1 MNRFRTSIRF
11 RLTATILLPL
21 IATVALC
28 WVVGASLMTNRLVRI
43 AQQAVA
49 ADLNA
54 AQGILSAEVAYVAE
68 SVKLA
73 SQALS
78 TGLEREKHLDS
89 AGIAALQ
96 NSARSGRLSFLTVTD
111 RYGNPLYRLGSPDLS
126 GRLGREN
133 ALVTAALAGEE
144 ASGVEVLSNADALR
158 ENPQLQPQLTVAVH
172 ATPHAQQHAV
182 AHEKRGMFLTA
193 AMPLRDAQGKIIGA
207 LWGGQLL
214 NQDERIV
221 EQIVQVLF
229 GGGEERQL
237 RHGNATLFLDDVRIS
252 TTVQNEDGK
261 RARGSLMAEEV
272 RQVVNRGE
280 RWLGR
285 AFVVNAWHLAAY
297 EPLRNRRGAVIG
309 ALYVGIPEA
318 PFEVLRSRIN
328 LTFAGILALVALVG
342 SLVSA
347 WLGASLARP
356 IKALEEG
363 VRRVADGDAVPD
375 IAVQG
380 HDEIAALGA
389 EFNTMKERLV
399 SRAEEI
405 RGLNRTLEEKVEARS
420 QELAAKNVEL
430 LNAQREL
437 SRAERL
443 ASIGLLASGV
453 AHEINNPLAI
463 IRGNAELLLM
473 DEIKSEE
480 AETILRQS
488 GRMERIVANLLT
500 FARGSELHLGAVRPA
515 QLVDDILA
523 GIRHQIPLDRYRI
536 SCQHAAP
543 ATMVIGDEDQ
553 LRQVF
558 TNLLLNAL
566 QVMPE
571 GGELSIVSDSDSAGA
586 CRVTITDSGPGIS
599 AAALEKLFTP
609 FYSTRRGGTGL
620 GLAISYAIVRDHGGS
635 ISVENVA
642 GRGAAFTVLLP

>member
-21 IATVALC
+21 IATVVLC
-28 WVVGASLMTNRLVRI
+28 WVVGASLMTNRLVNI

-49 ADLNA
+49 GDLNA
-54 AQGILSAEVAYVAE
+54 AQGILSAEVTHVAE

-73 SQALS
+73 SQAPALVA
-78 TGLEREKHLDS
+78 LRQNHLDDAVLES
-89 AGIAALQ
+89 LQ
-96 NSARSGRLSFLTVTD
+96 NSARSSRLSFLTVTD
-111 RYGNPLYRLGSPDLS
+111 RYGNPLYRLGSSDLS

-133 ALVTAALAGEE
+133 ALVNAALAGEE
-144 ASGVEVLSNADALR
+144 ASGIEVLSAADALR
-158 ENPQLQPQLTVAVH
+158 ENPRLQPQLTVALH
-172 ATPHAQQHAV
+172 ATPHAQQHTV
-182 AHEKRGMFLTA
+182 ASEKRGMFLTA
-193 AMPLRDAQGKIIGA
+193 AMPLRDSQGEIVGA

-214 NQDERIV
+214 NQDDRIV

-229 GGGEERQL
+229 GREGENQL

-252 TTVQNEDGK
+252 TTVQSEGGE
-261 RARGSLMAEEV
+261 RARGSLMADEV
-272 RQVVNRGE
+272 HQVVSSGE

-297 EPLRNRRGAVIG
+297 EPLRNARGAVIG

-318 PFEVLRSRIN
+318 PFDLLRTRIN
-328 LTFAGILALVALVG
+328 LTFAGILALVALIG
-342 SLVSA
+342 SLVST

-363 VRRVADGDAVPD
+363 VRRVADGEAAPD
-375 IAVQG
+375 IVVQG
-380 HDEIAALGA
+380 HDEIAALGT
-389 EFNTMKERLV
+389 EFNTMKQRLV

-420 QELAAKNVEL
+420 QELAEKTAEL
-430 LNAQREL
+430 LNTQREL

-443 ASIGLLASGV
+443 AAIGLLASGV
-453 AHEINNPLAI
+453 AHEINNPLMI

-473 DEIKSEE
+473 NEEKSEE
-480 AETILRQS
+480 AETILRHS
-488 GRMERIVANLLT
+488 GRIERIVANLLT
-500 FARGSELHLGAVRPA
+500 FARGGELHLGAVRPA

-523 GIRHQIPLDRYRI
+523 GIGHQIPLDRYRV

-543 ATMVIGDEDQ
+543 EAMVIGDEDQ

-571 GGELSIVSDSDSAGA
+571 GGELSIASDVDSAGA
-586 CRVTITDSGPGIS
+586 CRVTISDSGPGIS
-599 AAALEKLFTP
+599 AEAMAKLFTP

-635 ISVENVA
+635 ISAENVA
-642 GRGAAFTVLLP
+642 GRGAAFTVVLP

>member
-1 MNRFRTSIRF
+1 MNRFRTSIRVK
-11 RLTATILLPL
+11 LTATILLPL

-28 WVVGASLMTNRLVRI
+28 WVVGASLMTNRLVSI

-54 AQGILSAEVAYVAE
+54 AQGILAAEVAHVAE

-73 SQALS
+73 SQAPAL
-78 TGLEREKHLDS
+78 GALRPNRLDATVRAVLQSS
-89 AGIAALQ
+89 AH
-96 NSARSGRLSFLTVTD
+96 SGRLSFLTVTD
-111 RYGNPLYRLGSPDLS
+111 RYGNPLYRLGSSDLS
-126 GRLGREN
+126 GRLGSEN
-133 ALVTAALAGEE
+133 ALVSAALAGEE
-144 ASGVEVLSNADALR
+144 ASGIEVLSATAALQ
-158 ENPQLQPQLTVAVH
+158 ENPQLRPQLTVTVH
-172 ATPHAQQHAV
+172 ATPHAQQHTV
-182 AHEKRGMFLTA
+182 AHENRGMFLTA
-193 AMPLRDAQGKIIGA
+193 AMPLRDSQGEIVGA

-221 EQIVQVLF
+221 EQIAEVLF
-229 GGGEERQL
+229 GREGEGQL

-252 TTVQNEDGK
+252 TTVQNEGGE
-261 RARGSLMAEEV
+261 RALGSLMADEV
-272 RQVVNRGE
+272 RQAVNSGE

-297 EPLRNRRGAVIG
+297 EPLRNHRGAVIG

-318 PFEVLRSRIN
+318 PYDLLRTRIN
-328 LTFAGILALVALVG
+328 LTFAAILAGVALVG
-342 SLVSA
+342 SLVST

-363 VRRVADGDAVPD
+363 VRRVANGETSPD
-375 IAVQG
+375 IAVLG

-389 EFNTMKERLV
+389 EFNSMKQRLV

-405 RGLNRTLEEKVEARS
+405 RSLNRTLEEKVETRS
-420 QELAAKNVEL
+420 QELAAKTAEL
-430 LNAQREL
+430 LNTQREL

-473 DEIKSEE
+473 NEEKSEE

-488 GRMERIVANLLT
+488 GRIERIVANLLT
-500 FARGSELHLGAVRPA
+500 FSRGGELHLGAVRPA
-515 QLVDDILA
+515 QLLEDILA
-523 GIRHQIPLDRYRI
+523 GISHQIPLDRYRVC
-536 SCQHAAP
+536 CQHAAP
-543 ATMVIGDEDQ
+543 EALVIGDEDQ

-566 QVMPE
+566 QVMPD
-571 GGELSIVSDSDSAGA
+571 GGDLTIASDSTDQGA

-609 FYSTRRGGTGL
+609 FFTTRRGGTGL

-635 ISVENVA
+635 ISAENVA
-642 GRGAAFTVLLP
+642 GRGAAFTVILP

>member
-1 MNRFRTSIRF
+1 M
-11 RLTATILLPL
+11 
-21 IATVALC
+21 
-28 WVVGASLMTNRLVRI
+28 
-43 AQQAVA
+43 
-49 ADLNA
+49 AD
-54 AQGILSAEVAYVAE
+54 EV
-68 SVKLA
+68 
-73 SQALS
+73 
-78 TGLEREKHLDS
+78 H
-89 AGIAALQ
+89 
-96 NSARSGRLSFLTVTD
+96 
-111 RYGNPLYRLGSPDLS
+111 
-126 GRLGREN
+126 
-133 ALVTAALAGEE
+133 
-144 ASGVEVLSNADALR
+144 
-158 ENPQLQPQLTVAVH
+158 
-172 ATPHAQQHAV
+172 
-182 AHEKRGMFLTA
+182 
-193 AMPLRDAQGKIIGA
+193 
-207 LWGGQLL
+207 
-214 NQDERIV
+214 
-221 EQIVQVLF
+221 
-229 GGGEERQL
+229 
-237 RHGNATLFLDDVRIS
+237 
-252 TTVQNEDGK
+252 
-261 RARGSLMAEEV
+261 
-272 RQVVNRGE
+272 QVVSRGE

-297 EPLRNRRGAVIG
+297 EPLRNARGAVIG

-318 PFEVLRSRIN
+318 PFDLLRTRIN
-328 LTFAGILALVALVG
+328 LTFAAILAGVALVG
-342 SLVSA
+342 SLVST

-363 VRRVADGDAVPD
+363 VRRVAAGAAAPD
-375 IAVQG
+375 IVVQG

-389 EFNTMKERLV
+389 EFNAMKERLV

-405 RGLNRTLEEKVEARS
+405 RSLNRTLEEKVEARS
-420 QELAAKNVEL
+420 QELAEKTAEL
-430 LNAQREL
+430 LGTQREL

-473 DEIKSEE
+473 NEEKSEE

-488 GRMERIVANLLT
+488 GRIERIVANLLT
-500 FARGSELHLGAVRPA
+500 FARGGELHLGAVRPA

-523 GIRHQIPLDRYRI
+523 GIRHQIPLDRYTV

-543 ATMVIGDEDQ
+543 AAMVIGDEDQ

-571 GGELSIVSDSDSAGA
+571 GGELSIASDVDSAGA
-586 CRVTITDSGPGIS
+586 CRVTISDSGPGIS
-599 AAALEKLFTP
+599 AAALAKLFTP

>member
-1 MNRFRTSIRF
+1 MNRFRTSIRVK
-11 RLTATILLPL
+11 LTATILLPL

-28 WVVGASLMTNRLVRI
+28 WVVGASLMTNRLVNI

-54 AQGILSAEVAYVAE
+54 AQGILSAEVAHVAE

-73 SQALS
+73 SQAPALVALRQDQIDA
-78 TGLEREKHLDS
+78 TALD
-89 AGIAALQ
+89 ALQ

-111 RYGNPLYRLGSPDLS
+111 RYGNPLYRLGNADLS

-158 ENPQLQPQLTVAVH
+158 ENPQLQTQLTVAVH

-182 AHEKRGMFLTA
+182 AHEKRGMFLTT

-229 GGGEERQL
+229 GGGEASQL

-297 EPLRNRRGAVIG
+297 EPLRNRRGEVIG

-318 PFEVLRSRIN
+318 PFDLLRTRIN
-328 LTFAGILALVALVG
+328 LTFAGILALVALIG
-342 SLVSA
+342 SLVST

-363 VRRVADGDAVPD
+363 VRRVAAGEAAPD

-389 EFNTMKERLV
+389 EFNAMKQRLV

-420 QELAAKNVEL
+420 QELAAKTAEL
-430 LNAQREL
+430 LGTQREL

-473 DEIKSEE
+473 NEEKSEE

-488 GRMERIVANLLT
+488 GRIERIVANLLT
-500 FARGSELHLGAVRPA
+500 FSRGGELHLGAVRPA
-515 QLVDDILA
+515 QLLDDILA
-523 GIRHQIPLDRYRI
+523 GIRHQIPLDRYTI
-536 SCQHAAP
+536 SCQHATP

-566 QVMPE
+566 QVMPD
-571 GGELSIVSDSDSAGA
+571 GGDLSIVSDSTDQGA

-599 AAALEKLFTP
+599 PAALAKLFTP
-609 FYSTRRGGTGL
+609 FFTTRRGGTGL

-642 GRGAAFTVLLP
+642 GRGAAFTIILP

>member
-1 MNRFRTSIRF
+1 MNRFRTSIRVK
-11 RLTATILLPL
+11 LTATILLPL

-28 WVVGASLMTNRLVRI
+28 WIVGASLMTNRLVTI

-54 AQGILSAEVAYVAE
+54 AQGILNAEVTHVAE

-73 SQALS
+73 SQAPALLALRQNRIDA
-78 TGLEREKHLDS
+78 TLRE
-89 AGIAALQ
+89 ALH

-111 RYGNPLYRLGSPDLS
+111 RYGNPLYRLGSSDLS

-133 ALVTAALAGEE
+133 SLVSAALAGEE
-144 ASGVEVLSNADALR
+144 ASGIEVLSAAAALR
-158 ENPQLQPQLTVAVH
+158 ENPQLRPQLTVAVH
-172 ATPHAQQHAV
+172 ATPHAQLHTV
-182 AHEKRGMFLTA
+182 AQEVRGMFLTA
-193 AMPLRDAQGKIIGA
+193 AVPLRDSQGSIIGA

-214 NQDERIV
+214 NQDERIPD
-221 EQIVQVLF
+221 QIVQVLF
-229 GGGEERQL
+229 GNDDESRL

-252 TTVQNEDGK
+252 TTVRDEVGT
-261 RARGSLMAEEV
+261 RALGSLMAEAV
-272 RQVVNRGE
+272 YKVVSSGE

-318 PFEVLRSRIN
+318 PFDLLRTRIN
-328 LTFAGILALVALVG
+328 LTFAGILALVALIG
-342 SLVSA
+342 TLVST

-356 IKALEEG
+356 IKALEQG
-363 VRRVADGDAVPD
+363 VRRVADGEAAPD
-375 IAVQG
+375 LPVEG

-389 EFNTMKERLV
+389 EFNAMKQRLFG
-399 SRAEEI
+399 REEEI
-405 RGLNRTLEEKVEARS
+405 RALNRTLEEKVEART
-420 QELAAKNVEL
+420 QELAEKNAEL

-453 AHEINNPLAI
+453 AHEINNPLMI

-473 DEIKSEE
+473 NEQKSEE
-480 AETILRQS
+480 AETILRHS
-488 GRMERIVANLLT
+488 GRIERIVANLLT
-500 FARGSELHLGAVRPA
+500 FARGGELHLGAVRPA
-515 QLVDDILA
+515 QLLDDILA
-523 GIRHQIPLDRYRI
+523 EIGHQIPLDHYTI
-536 SCQHAAP
+536 ACQHAAP
-543 ATMVIGDEDQ
+543 AAMVIGDEDQ

-566 QVMPE
+566 QVMPA
-571 GGELSIVSDSDSAGA
+571 GGELSITSDSTDQGA

-599 AAALEKLFTP
+599 AEAMEKLFTP

-635 ISVENVA
+635 ISAENIP

>member
-1 MNRFRTSIRF
+1 MNRFRTSIRV

-21 IATVALC
+21 IATVVLC
-28 WVVGASLMTNRLVRI
+28 WVVGASLMTNRLVNI

-54 AQGILSAEVAYVAE
+54 ARGILSAEVSHVAE

-73 SQALS
+73 SQAL
-78 TGLEREKHLDS
+78 TTVAGREKHLNT
-89 AGIAALQ
+89 AAIATLQ

-111 RYGNPLYRLGSPDLS
+111 RYGNPLYRLGSSDLS
-126 GRLGREN
+126 GRLGKEN
-133 ALVTAALAGEE
+133 ALVSAALAGEE
-144 ASGVEVLSNADALR
+144 ASGIEVLSAADALR
-158 ENPQLQPQLTVAVH
+158 ENPQLQPQLTVALH
-172 ATPHAQQHAV
+172 ATPHAQQHTV
-182 AHEKRGMFLTA
+182 ASENRGMFLTA
-193 AMPLRDAQGKIIGA
+193 AMPLRDSQGEIVGA
-207 LWGGQLL
+207 LWGGQLI

-229 GGGEERQL
+229 GREGENQL
-237 RHGNATLFLDDVRIS
+237 RSGNATLFLDDVRIS
-252 TTVQNEDGK
+252 TTVQSEGGE
-261 RARGSLMAEEV
+261 RARGSLMADEV
-272 RQVVNRGE
+272 HQVVSSGE

-297 EPLRNRRGAVIG
+297 EPLRNARGAVIG

-318 PFEVLRSRIN
+318 PFDLLRTRIN
-328 LTFAGILALVALVG
+328 LTFAAILAGVALIG
-342 SLVSA
+342 SLVST

-363 VRRVADGDAVPD
+363 VRRVAAGAAVPD
-375 IAVQG
+375 IVVQG

-389 EFNTMKERLV
+389 EFNSMKQRLV
-399 SRAEEI
+399 SREEEI

-420 QELAAKNVEL
+420 QELAEKTAEL
-430 LNAQREL
+430 LGTQREL

-473 DEIKSEE
+473 NEEKSEE

-488 GRMERIVANLLT
+488 GRIERIVANLLT
-500 FARGSELHLGAVRPA
+500 FARGGELHLGAVRPA

-523 GIRHQIPLDRYRI
+523 GIRHQIPLDRYRV

-543 ATMVIGDEDQ
+543 EAMIIGDEDQ

-566 QVMPE
+566 QVMPD
-571 GGELSIVSDSDSAGA
+571 GGELSIDSDVDSAGA
-586 CRVTITDSGPGIS
+586 CRVTISDSGPGIS
-599 AAALEKLFTP
+599 AEALAKLFTP

-635 ISVENVA
+635 ISVENVE
-642 GRGAAFTVLLP
+642 GRGAAFTVVLP

>member
-1 MNRFRTSIRF
+1 MNRFRTSIRVK
-11 RLTATILLPL
+11 LTATILLPL
-21 IATVALC
+21 IAAVALC
-28 WVVGASLMTNRLVRI
+28 WMVGASLMTNRLVNI

-54 AQGILSAEVAYVAE
+54 AQGILSAEVIHVAE

-73 SQALS
+73 SQAPALV
-78 TGLEREKHLDS
+78 TRQQNHPAPAVLET
-89 AGIAALQ
+89 LQ
-96 NSARSGRLSFLTVTD
+96 SSARSGRLSFLTVTD
-111 RYGNPLYRLGSPDLS
+111 RYGNPLYRLGNADLS
-126 GRLGREN
+126 GRLGSEN
-133 ALVTAALAGEE
+133 ALVSAALAGEE
-144 ASGVEVLSNADALR
+144 ASGIEVLSADAVLR
-158 ENPQLQPQLTVAVH
+158 ENPQLRPQLTVAVQ

-182 AHEKRGMFLTA
+182 AYENRGMFLSA
-193 AMPLRDAQGKIIGA
+193 AVPLRDQQGEIIGA

-214 NQDERIV
+214 NQEGRIV

-229 GGGEERQL
+229 GGGERSQL

-252 TTVQNEDGK
+252 TTVQNERGE
-261 RARGSLMAEEV
+261 RALGSLMAEEV
-272 RQVVNRGE
+272 RQVVSRGE

-297 EPLRNRRGAVIG
+297 EPLRNPNNAVIG

-318 PFEVLRSRIN
+318 PFDLLRNRVN
-328 LTFAGILALVALVG
+328 LTFAGILAGVALIG
-342 SLVSA
+342 SLVAA

-356 IKALEEG
+356 IRALEGG
-363 VRRVADGDAVPD
+363 VRRVANGEAASD
-375 IAVQG
+375 IVVQG
-380 HDEIAALGA
+380 HDEIAALGT
-389 EFNTMKERLV
+389 EFNTMKQRLV
-399 SRAEEI
+399 SREEEI
-405 RGLNRTLEEKVEARS
+405 RGLNRTLEEKVEARTK
-420 QELAAKNVEL
+420 ELAAKTAEL
-430 LNAQREL
+430 LNTQREL

-473 DEIKSEE
+473 NEEKSEE

-488 GRMERIVANLLT
+488 GRIERIVANLLT
-500 FARGSELHLGAVRPA
+500 YSRGGELHLGSVRPA
-515 QLVDDILA
+515 PLLDDILS
-523 GIRHQIPLDRYRI
+523 GISHQIPLDRYTVN
-536 SCQHAAP
+536 CQHRAP
-543 ATMVIGDEDQ
+543 DAMVIGDEDQ

-571 GGELSIVSDSDSAGA
+571 GGELSLVSEVTNQGA

-599 AAALEKLFTP
+599 PEAMEKLFTP
-609 FYSTRRGGTGL
+609 FFTTRRGGTGL

-642 GRGAAFTVLLP
+642 GRGASFSVVLR

>member
-28 WVVGASLMTNRLVRI
+28 WVVGASLMTNRLVSI

-54 AQGILSAEVAYVAE
+54 AQGILSAEVTHVAE

-78 TGLEREKHLDS
+78 TGRGREKHLDS
-89 AGIAALQ
+89 TGIAALQ
-96 NSARSGRLSFLTVTD
+96 SSARSGRLSFLTVTD
-111 RYGNPLYRLGSPDLS
+111 RYGNPLYRLGSSDLS

-133 ALVTAALAGEE
+133 ALVSAALAGEE
-144 ASGVEVLSNADALR
+144 ASGVEVLSAADALR
-158 ENPQLQPQLTVAVH
+158 ENPQLQPQLTVALH
-172 ATPHAQQHAV
+172 ATPHAQLHTV
-182 AHEKRGMFLTA
+182 ASENRGMFLTA
-193 AMPLRDAQGKIIGA
+193 AMPLRDSQGEIVGA

-229 GGGEERQL
+229 GGGEERPL

-252 TTVQNEDGK
+252 TTVENEGGA
-261 RARGSLMAEEV
+261 RARGSLMADEV
-272 RQVVNRGE
+272 RQVVSRGE

-297 EPLRNRRGAVIG
+297 EPLRNQRGAVIG

-318 PFEVLRSRIN
+318 PFDLLRTRIN
-328 LTFAGILALVALVG
+328 LTFAGILALVALIG
-342 SLVSA
+342 SLVST

-363 VRRVADGDAVPD
+363 VRRLAAGEAAPD

-389 EFNTMKERLV
+389 EFNAMKERLI

-420 QELAAKNVEL
+420 QELAEKSAEL
-430 LNAQREL
+430 LGTQREL

-443 ASIGLLASGV
+443 AAIGLLASGV

-473 DEIKSEE
+473 NEEKSEE

-488 GRMERIVANLLT
+488 GRIERIVANLLT
-500 FARGSELHLGAVRPA
+500 FARGGELHLGAVRPA

-523 GIRHQIPLDRYRI
+523 GIRHQIPLDRYTV
-536 SCQHAAP
+536 SCRHAVPEA
-543 ATMVIGDEDQ
+543 MVIGDEDQ

-571 GGELSIVSDSDSAGA
+571 GGELSIASDVDSAGA
-586 CRVTITDSGPGIS
+586 CRVTISDSGPGIS
-599 AAALEKLFTP
+599 AAALAKLFTP

-635 ISVENVA
+635 ISAENIP
-642 GRGAAFTVLLP
+642 GRGAAFTVILP

>member
-1 MNRFRTSIRF
+1 
-11 RLTATILLPL
+11 
-21 IATVALC
+21 
-28 WVVGASLMTNRLVRI
+28 
-43 AQQAVA
+43 
-49 ADLNA
+49 
-54 AQGILSAEVAYVAE
+54 
-68 SVKLA
+68 
-73 SQALS
+73 
-78 TGLEREKHLDS
+78 
-89 AGIAALQ
+89 
-96 NSARSGRLSFLTVTD
+96 
-111 RYGNPLYRLGSPDLS
+111 
-126 GRLGREN
+126 
-133 ALVTAALAGEE
+133 
-144 ASGVEVLSNADALR
+144 
-158 ENPQLQPQLTVAVH
+158 
-172 ATPHAQQHAV
+172 
-182 AHEKRGMFLTA
+182 
-193 AMPLRDAQGKIIGA
+193 
-207 LWGGQLL
+207 
-214 NQDERIV
+214 
-221 EQIVQVLF
+221 
-229 GGGEERQL
+229 
-237 RHGNATLFLDDVRIS
+237 
-252 TTVQNEDGK
+252 
-261 RARGSLMAEEV
+261 MAEEV
-272 RQVVNRGE
+272 RQVVSSGE

-318 PFEVLRSRIN
+318 PFEVLRTRIN

-342 SLVSA
+342 SLVST

-363 VRRVADGDAVPD
+363 VRRLANGEAAPD

-389 EFNTMKERLV
+389 EFNSMKQRLV
-399 SRAEEI
+399 SREEEI
-405 RGLNRTLEEKVEARS
+405 RSLNRTLEEKVVART
-420 QELAAKNVEL
+420 QELAEKNAEL
-430 LNAQREL
+430 LAAQREL

-515 QLVDDILA
+515 QLLDDILA
-523 GIRHQIPLDRYRI
+523 GIRHQIPLDRYAI
-536 SCQHAAP
+536 ECQHAAP
-543 ATMVIGDEDQ
+543 AAMVIGDEDQ

-571 GGELSIVSDSDSAGA
+571 GGALSIVSASTAQGA

-599 AAALEKLFTP
+599 AEAMEKLFTP
-609 FYSTRRGGTGL
+609 FFTTRRGGTGL

-635 ISVENVA
+635 INVENVP

>member
-28 WVVGASLMTNRLVRI
+28 WVVGASLMTNRLVSI

-54 AQGILSAEVAYVAE
+54 ARGILNAEVTHVAE

-73 SQALS
+73 SQSPALLAAQQNRFDA
-78 TGLEREKHLDS
+78 TLRE
-89 AGIAALQ
+89 ALQ

-111 RYGNPLYRLGSPDLS
+111 RYGNPLYRLGSSDLS
-126 GRLGREN
+126 GRLGSEN
-133 ALVTAALAGEE
+133 PLVSAALAGKE
-144 ASGVEVLSNADALR
+144 ASGIEVLSAADALR
-158 ENPQLQPQLTVAVH
+158 ENPQLQPQLTVALH
-172 ATPHAQQHAV
+172 ATPHAQSHTV
-182 AHEKRGMFLTA
+182 ASENRGMFLTA
-193 AMPLRDAQGKIIGA
+193 AMPLRDSQGEIVGA

-221 EQIVQVLF
+221 EQIVRVLF
-229 GGGEERQL
+229 GGGDENQL

-252 TTVQNEDGK
+252 TTVQSEGGA
-261 RARGSLMAEEV
+261 RARGSLMADEV
-272 RQVVNRGE
+272 RQVVSRGE

-297 EPLRNRRGAVIG
+297 EPLRNARGAVIG

-318 PFEVLRSRIN
+318 PFDLLRTRIN
-328 LTFAGILALVALVG
+328 LTFAGILALVALIG
-342 SLVSA
+342 SLVST

-363 VRRVADGDAVPD
+363 VRRVAAGEAAAD

-389 EFNTMKERLV
+389 EFNAMKERLV

-420 QELAAKNVEL
+420 QELAEKTAEL
-430 LNAQREL
+430 LNTQREL

-473 DEIKSEE
+473 NEEKSDE

-488 GRMERIVANLLT
+488 GRIERIVANLLT
-500 FARGSELHLGAVRPA
+500 FARGGELHLGAVRPA

-523 GIRHQIPLDRYRI
+523 GIRHQIPLDRYTV
-536 SCQHAAP
+536 SCQHAVPDA
-543 ATMVIGDEDQ
+543 MVIGDEDQ

-571 GGELSIVSDSDSAGA
+571 GGELSIASDVDNAGA
-586 CRVTITDSGPGIS
+586 CRVTISDSGPGIS
-599 AAALEKLFTP
+599 TEALAKLFTP

-635 ISVENVA
+635 ISVENIP
-642 GRGAAFTVLLP
+642 GRGAAFSVVLP

>member
-28 WVVGASLMTNRLVRI
+28 WVVGASLMTNRLVSI

-54 AQGILSAEVAYVAE
+54 ARGILDAEVAHVAE

-73 SQALS
+73 SQDPAL
-78 TGLEREKHLDS
+78 LAVRQNRLDPAVRET
-89 AGIAALQ
+89 LQ
-96 NSARSGRLSFLTVTD
+96 SSARSARLSFLTVTD
-111 RYGNPLYRLGSPDLS
+111 RYGNPLYRLGSSDLS

-133 ALVTAALAGEE
+133 AQVSAALAGEE
-144 ASGVEVLSNADALR
+144 ASGIEVLSTAEALR
-158 ENPQLQPQLTVAVH
+158 ENPQLQPQLTVALQ
-172 ATPHAQQHAV
+172 ATPHAQQHTV
-182 AHEKRGMFLTA
+182 AHENRGMFLSA
-193 AMPLRDAQGKIIGA
+193 AVPLRDSQGEIVGA

-229 GGGEERQL
+229 GGGEGQL

-252 TTVQNEDGK
+252 TTVQNEDGG

-272 RQVVNRGE
+272 RQVVSRGE

-297 EPLRNRRGAVIG
+297 EPLRDHRGAVIG

-318 PFEVLRSRIN
+318 PFDLLRTRIN
-328 LTFAGILALVALVG
+328 LTFAAILAGVALIG
-342 SLVSA
+342 TLVSA

-363 VRRVADGDAVPD
+363 VRRVASGEAVPD
-375 IAVQG
+375 ITVQG
-380 HDEIAALGA
+380 DDEIAALGT
-389 EFNTMKERLV
+389 EFNIMKQRLV

-405 RGLNRTLEEKVEARS
+405 RHLNRTLEEKVEARS
-420 QELAAKNVEL
+420 QELAEKTAEL
-430 LNAQREL
+430 LGTQREL

-473 DEIKSEE
+473 NEEKSEE

-488 GRMERIVANLLT
+488 GRIERIVANLLT
-500 FARGSELHLGAVRPA
+500 FARGGELHLGAVRPA
-515 QLVDDILA
+515 QLLDDILA

-536 SCQHAAP
+536 SCQHTVPAA
-543 ATMVIGDEDQ
+543 MVIGDEDQ

-571 GGELSIVSDSDSAGA
+571 GGELTVASDVDSAGA
-586 CRVTITDSGPGIS
+586 CRVTISDSGPGIS
-599 AAALEKLFTP
+599 AEALEKLFTP

-635 ISVENVA
+635 IGVENVA
-642 GRGAAFTVLLP
+642 GRGAAFTVVLP